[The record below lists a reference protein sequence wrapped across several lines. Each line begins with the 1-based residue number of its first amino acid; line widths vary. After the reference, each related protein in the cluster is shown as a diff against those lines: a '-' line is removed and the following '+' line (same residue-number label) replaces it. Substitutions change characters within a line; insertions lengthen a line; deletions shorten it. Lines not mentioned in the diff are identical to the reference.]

1 MNKLI
6 RLLAVLAIGLG
17 LQSVALAQPDDQA
30 ANVRVA
36 KASVKSLAPQTIV
49 PGTVVSRSDAR
60 LAAEVTG
67 RLLEVAEIGTVVAKG
82 DVVAM
87 IEDTV
92 IKLQKQES
100 ERNRE
105 TVLPIRLQA
114 YERLALL
121 LERISPESIIM
132 RVNKPGMTAKQL
144 HTELLSSIRA
154 EFDHNMSQQVYISNE
169 AWEGILTARG
179 KVIHL
184 INTASD
190 QVKDEATALTLSQ
203 QIFEMTME
211 LKTQPTREAM
221 QFLKKEMEQFF

>member
-1 MNKLI
+1 MEVFLEILKYTLP
-6 RLLAVLAIGLG
+6 
-17 LQSVALAQPDDQA
+17 ALVVFATAYVMFQGFLRQEE
-30 ANVRVA
+30 NRVR
-36 KASVKSLAPQTIV
+36 KEI
-49 PGTVVSRSDAR
+49 SD
-60 LAAEVTG
+60 
-67 RLLEVAEIGTVVAKG
+67 
-82 DVVAM
+82 
-87 IEDTV
+87 
-92 IKLQKQES
+92 
-100 ERNRE
+100 RNRK

-154 EFDHNMSQQVYISNE
+154 EFDHNISQQVYISNE
-169 AWEGILTARG
+169 AWDLIISARG

-184 INTASD
+184 INTATD

-211 LKTQPTREAM
+211 LVSQPTKEAM
-221 QFLKKEMEQFF
+221 HFLKKEMEQFY

>member
-1 MNKLI
+1 MEI
-6 RLLAVLAIGLG
+6 
-17 LQSVALAQPDDQA
+17 
-30 ANVRVA
+30 
-36 KASVKSLAPQTIV
+36 
-49 PGTVVSRSDAR
+49 
-60 LAAEVTG
+60 
-67 RLLEVAEIGTVVAKG
+67 LLEILKYTLPALVVFITAYF
-82 DVVAM
+82 M
-87 IEDTV
+87 FRSFLRQEEL
-92 IKLQKQES
+92 KLQKQES
-100 ERNRE
+100 EHNRD

-144 HTELLSSIRA
+144 YTELLSSIRA

-203 QIFEMTME
+203 QIFKMAME
-211 LKTQPTREAM
+211 LKTQPTKEAM

>member
-1 MNKLI
+1 MEI
-6 RLLAVLAIGLG
+6 
-17 LQSVALAQPDDQA
+17 
-30 ANVRVA
+30 
-36 KASVKSLAPQTIV
+36 
-49 PGTVVSRSDAR
+49 
-60 LAAEVTG
+60 
-67 RLLEVAEIGTVVAKG
+67 LLEILKYTLPALVVFITAYY
-82 DVVAM
+82 M
-87 IEDTV
+87 FRSFLRQEE
-92 IKLQKQES
+92 IKLQMQVS
-100 ERNRE
+100 DRNRE

-190 QVKDEATALTLSQ
+190 RVKDEATALTLSH

>member
-1 MNKLI
+1 M
-6 RLLAVLAIGLG
+6 
-17 LQSVALAQPDDQA
+17 
-30 ANVRVA
+30 
-36 KASVKSLAPQTIV
+36 
-49 PGTVVSRSDAR
+49 
-60 LAAEVTG
+60 
-67 RLLEVAEIGTVVAKG
+67 
-82 DVVAM
+82 
-87 IEDTV
+87 
-92 IKLQKQES
+92 
-100 ERNRE
+100 
-105 TVLPIRLQA
+105 VLPIHLQA

>member
-1 MNKLI
+1 MEI
-6 RLLAVLAIGLG
+6 
-17 LQSVALAQPDDQA
+17 
-30 ANVRVA
+30 
-36 KASVKSLAPQTIV
+36 
-49 PGTVVSRSDAR
+49 
-60 LAAEVTG
+60 
-67 RLLEVAEIGTVVAKG
+67 LLEILKYTLPALVVFITAYY
-82 DVVAM
+82 M
-87 IEDTV
+87 FRSFLRLEE

-144 HTELLSSIRA
+144 YTELLSSIRA

-190 QVKDEATALTLSQ
+190 QDKDEATALTLSQ

-211 LKTQPTREAM
+211 LVSQPTKEAM
-221 QFLKKEMEQFF
+221 HFLKKEMEQSF